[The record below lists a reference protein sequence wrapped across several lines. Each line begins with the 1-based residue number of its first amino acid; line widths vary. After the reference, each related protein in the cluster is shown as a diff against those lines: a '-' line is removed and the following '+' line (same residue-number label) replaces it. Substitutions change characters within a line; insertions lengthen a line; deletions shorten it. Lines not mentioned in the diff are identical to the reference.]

1 MSLNQMPET
10 SVPDPSPD
18 APPPQSGGLSA
29 ADFARKLGARD
40 KTIEVLKRRIRQ
52 QACGSQ
58 DSPFALLEQNI
69 SLGAV
74 IARKTVEL
82 ETERQELQ
90 KALTDLRQAQS
101 QLLQAQKMESIGQLA
116 AGIAHEINTPTQYVA
131 DNIGFIGMATT
142 SLMTLLDTTL
152 KVVDAARQGQQP
164 AEGLV
169 AEVDAAV
176 KKAKLDYLRR
186 QIPEALAQSKE
197 GLEHVARI
205 VSAMKEFAHPSNGG
219 KEMLDIREVINTT
232 VTVARSEW
240 KYVAELETRY
250 ADDLPEVPCMR
261 DMIGQAILNLVVNA
275 AHAVADTL
283 QSGVREKGKIRI
295 LVKRAGEQHIAI
307 SVADDGGGIPEAIRG
322 RIFDPFFTTKPV
334 GKGTGQG
341 LAIVYSTVVDKHGG
355 EIRCDSE
362 VGRGTCFTM
371 RLPIADAN
379 ADEAPCR

>member
-1 MSLNQMPET
+1 MPL
-10 SVPDPSPD
+10 SPAPYAPAAD
-18 APPPQSGGLSA
+18 AASA
-29 ADFARKLGARD
+29 AEYERKLRARD
-40 KTIEVLKRRIRQ
+40 KTIEVLKKRIQQ
-52 QACGSQ
+52 QADGSAT
-58 DSPFALLEQNI
+58 SSFALLERNL
-69 SLGAV
+69 SLGKV
-74 IARKTVEL
+74 IALKTEEL
-82 ETERQELQ
+82 ERERQELQ

-131 DNIGFIGMATT
+131 DNIGFIDLATA
-142 SLMTLLDTTL
+142 SLMTLLEKTL
-152 KVVDAARQGQQP
+152 KVVDAARAGQP
-164 AEGLV
+164 ADGLV

-205 VSAMKEFAHPSNGG
+205 VSAMKEFSHPSNGG
-219 KEMLDIREVINTT
+219 KELLDIRDVINTT
-232 VTVARSEW
+232 ITVARSEW

-250 ADDLPEVPCMR
+250 ADDLPEVSCMR
-261 DMIGQAILNLVVNA
+261 DMIGQVILNLVVNA
-275 AHAVADTL
+275 AHAIADTL
-283 QSGVREKGKIRI
+283 QSGVRDKGKIRI
-295 LVKRAGEQHIAI
+295 MVKRAGEQHIAI

-341 LAIVYSTVVDKHGG
+341 LAIAYSTVVDKHGG

-362 VGRGTCFTM
+362 VGRGTCFTI
-371 RLPIADAN
+371 RLPLSADN
-379 ADEAPCR
+379 GEAPCR